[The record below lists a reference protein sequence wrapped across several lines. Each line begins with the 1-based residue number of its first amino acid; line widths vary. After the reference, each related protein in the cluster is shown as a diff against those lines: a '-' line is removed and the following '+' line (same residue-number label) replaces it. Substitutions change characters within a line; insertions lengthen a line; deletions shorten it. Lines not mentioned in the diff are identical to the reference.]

1 MTWISLDREIMLQVQ
16 PSQVPER
23 IGIRE
28 KKENTTRKEV
38 SGRNREIEIH
48 SIKNVVNAVESQYR
62 AAGTIKKEED

>member
-1 MTWISLDREIMLQVQ
+1 MLQVQ